1 MKKPPS
7 QRQLRVGELIRHELA
22 AAILRGDLDDPA
34 ISRAGV
40 TVTQVETSPDLKIA
54 TVFVRPLIEGHG
66 HIIVEALAREA
77 RHIRGLLAPRLGLR
91 YMPQFRFRYDTS
103 LDYARHIDEILTS
116 PDVRRDLDTPPG
128 GAD

>member
-34 ISRAGV
+34 IGRAGV

-54 TVFVRPLIEGHG
+54 TVYVRPLIEGEERA
-66 HIIVEALAREA
+66 IVEALAREA

-91 YMPQFRFRYDTS
+91 YMPQFRFRHDTS
-103 LDYARHIDEILTS
+103 LDYARHIDEILGS
-116 PDVRRDLDTPPG
+116 PDVRRDLHKPSSDE
-128 GAD
+128 D